1 VGEVLFALLF
11 VGWFL
16 DKGWKFQQSVIWK
29 PIANVKTKRDIP
41 IEKRLAHYS
50 RKEIVD
56 IFKKHKLS
64 QRSLNK
70 FLLSK
75 KMHSVATTHVISYQE
90 LVEGLGENH
99 VALNEVGIYAY
110 VYLYACEEYT
120 ANHVFFFLHLVYF
133 RFLFASNFD

>member
-29 PIANVKTKRDIP
+29 PIANVKTNRNIP
-41 IEKRLAHYS
+41 TEKRHAHYS
-50 RKEIVD
+50 RKEVVQIY
-56 IFKKHKLS
+56 KKHKLS

-75 KMHSVATTHVISYQE
+75 KMQSVATTHVISYQE

-99 VALNEVGIYAY
+99 VTLNEVEAY
-110 VYLYACEEYT
+110 MRTYICS
-120 ANHVFFFLHLVYF
+120 F
-133 RFLFASNFD
+133 R